1 MSIQNEEI
9 DVKIKLNNKEN
20 YLNDINY
27 DIIFDKYISLLIQ
40 YTFFI
45 NTNEELLKNKN
56 IYFIYEKG
64 LELINNIFCII
75 ILYTKNIDLAY
86 YNVQKS
92 YYFYVEFINQI
103 EQIQLTDLKL
113 TCNDAILFVF
123 KKTIYEIDN
132 DVKKN
137 IIITNDNI
145 YINLKN
151 SIININKKILDLVC
165 INNIFENTQNIN
177 KIEKELKKIYKNIKN
192 NSYSFTEDN

>member
-9 DVKIKLNNKEN
+9 DVKIKLSNKEN

-27 DIIFDKYISLLIQ
+27 DTIFDKYINLLIQ

-45 NTNEELLKNKN
+45 NTNEELLKNN
-56 IYFIYEKG
+56 HIYFIYEKG
-64 LELINNIFCII
+64 LELVNNIFCII

-103 EQIQLTDLKL
+103 EQIQLADLKL

-132 DVKKN
+132 DIKKN
-137 IIITNDNI
+137 IIISNNKL
-145 YINLKN
+145 YICLKK
-151 SIININKKILDLVC
+151 SIININNKILDLIYKNKV
-165 INNIFENTQNIN
+165 FENTQNIKN
-177 KIEKELKKIYKNIKN
+177 IEKELKKIYKNMKN
-192 NSYSFTEDN
+192 NSLL